1 MLFWSHKRGAF
12 RLGRGA
18 MDSKQRLQH
27 EQQEMRRPP
36 RLDRR
41 NAAKNFDYGVEA
53 AAAGGVSW
61 SSSSSSCSASS
72 DESPPLR
79 PTRSLDLP
87 YSNQTSFRIGG
98 IEGEVEILCRSLGLS
113 GPEDFAIS
121 LPAWE
126 ARKALSS
133 SDLLHRRS
141 PLSHPDSATHEDPTF
156 ASQSATL
163 ASDSPPTFHSSAS
176 IEEPTGR
183 HDVEENEPAK
193 NSCDT
198 SMEITVADDEAVRNS
213 VPSFEPRGGDGGI
226 RGVRP
231 SILAPPAN
239 LTPPQINLA
248 PLTPPPALPPPPY
261 MSLPA
266 IDGMDSAWDIVRSF
280 APEDKDNTFG
290 ACDDDET
297 DEEDNTIEAEGEEE
311 LVELRL
317 GETSEGFTGTSS
329 YSTMNVDDDKSS
341 MSTETMLIVSPNGK
355 FKRNIKSWMR
365 GRLLGSG
372 SYGMVYEGISDVGV
386 FFAVKEVSLLDQGS
400 NAQQCILQLEQEIM
414 LLSQFEHQNIVQYY
428 GTDKEEAKL
437 FIFLELI
444 TQGSLASLYQKYRL
458 QDTQVSAY
466 TRQILYGL
474 KYLHERNVVHRDIK
488 CANILVHANGSVK
501 LADFGLAKE
510 ITKFNVLKSCKGSV
524 YWMAPEVVNPRKTY
538 GPACDIW
545 SLGCTVLEM
554 LTRQIPYPNLEWT
567 QALFRIG
574 RGEQPPI
581 PSYLSRDA
589 QDFISQCVKL
599 NPSDRPSASQLLE
612 HPFVK
617 WSLSVSSVS

>member
-231 SILAPPAN
+231 SILAPPAT

-290 ACDDDET
+290 ACNDDET

-372 SYGMVYEGISDVGV
+372 SYGMVYEGIS
-386 FFAVKEVSLLDQGS
+386 E
-400 NAQQCILQLEQEIM
+400 
-414 LLSQFEHQNIVQYY
+414 
-428 GTDKEEAKL
+428 
-437 FIFLELI
+437 
-444 TQGSLASLYQKYRL
+444 
-458 QDTQVSAY
+458 
-466 TRQILYGL
+466 
-474 KYLHERNVVHRDIK
+474 
-488 CANILVHANGSVK
+488 
-501 LADFGLAKE
+501 
-510 ITKFNVLKSCKGSV
+510 
-524 YWMAPEVVNPRKTY
+524 
-538 GPACDIW
+538 
-545 SLGCTVLEM
+545 
-554 LTRQIPYPNLEWT
+554 
-567 QALFRIG
+567 
-574 RGEQPPI
+574 
-581 PSYLSRDA
+581 
-589 QDFISQCVKL
+589 
-599 NPSDRPSASQLLE
+599 
-612 HPFVK
+612 
-617 WSLSVSSVS
+617 